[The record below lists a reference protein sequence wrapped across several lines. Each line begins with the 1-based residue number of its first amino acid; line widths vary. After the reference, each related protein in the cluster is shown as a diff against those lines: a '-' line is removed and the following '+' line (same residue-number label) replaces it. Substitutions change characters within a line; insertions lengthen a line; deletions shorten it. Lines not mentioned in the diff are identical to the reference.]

1 MNVFYLRP
9 LGLLPYRMYIQIG
22 VLALL
27 AVGVLANWRN
37 WRLPFFRIASLAIL
51 MGYVILFSN
60 SSEGHTYV
68 IMLIGYQMWYW
79 TMRRGGDPPRRPDRL
94 LGDLRDRGRDAGR
107 HTVPAEGDAALLR
120 MAA

>member
-1 MNVFYLRP
+1 
-9 LGLLPYRMYIQIG
+9 
-22 VLALL
+22 
-27 AVGVLANWRN
+27 
-37 WRLPFFRIASLAIL
+37 

-79 TMRRGGDPPRRPDRL
+79 TMRRGGGNPSCRQDRL
-94 LGDLRDRGRDAGR
+94 LGDLRDRGRDAGGR
-107 HTVPAEGDAALLR
+107 AVPAKGDAVILR